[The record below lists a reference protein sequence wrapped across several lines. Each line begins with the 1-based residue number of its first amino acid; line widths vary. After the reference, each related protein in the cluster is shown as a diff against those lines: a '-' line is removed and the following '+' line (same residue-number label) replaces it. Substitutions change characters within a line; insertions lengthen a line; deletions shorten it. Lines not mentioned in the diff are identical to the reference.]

1 MPPKDVHTILQVG
14 GSEDSCAPYHSFGDI
29 THGVATQCLQ
39 SAKCVRANEQYSR
52 TIIVKMGGINTIP
65 NARSVPVLTDPHN
78 PTVVM
83 SADVIHPAPGAD
95 GRPSFTA
102 LVGNVDSDAA
112 KYLAECRDMALKI
125 LGIYRAYQTK
135 ADRKS
140 PDPKRIIFYQD
151 GVSEGQ
157 FQHVLDFAMDILRRT
172 RPFSRPSDI
181 VQNPAKTIVSLRS
194 TGAYC
199 ILYDASSVR
208 GEPH

>member
-39 SAKCVRANEQYSR
+39 SAK
-52 TIIVKMGGINTIP
+52 IIVKMGGINTIP

-102 LVGNVDSDAA
+102 LVGNVDSDTA
-112 KYLAECRDMALKI
+112 KYLAECCDMALKI
-125 LGIYRAYQTK
+125 LGIYRTYQTK

-140 PDPKRIIFYQD
+140 PDPKRNILYQD

-157 FQHVLDFAMDILRRT
+157 FQHVLDFALLPFKLALALPSGSLVATGGNLILT
-172 RPFSRPSDI
+172 VPIPP
-181 VQNPAKTIVSLRS
+181 Q
-194 TGAYC
+194 
-199 ILYDASSVR
+199 
-208 GEPH
+208 

>member
-1 MPPKDVHTILQVG
+1 MVVFALSPTDFSQV
-14 GSEDSCAPYHSFGDI
+14 
-29 THGVATQCLQ
+29 GVATQCLQ
-39 SAKCVRANEQYSR
+39 SAKCVRANKQYLR
-52 TIIVKMGGINTIP
+52 TINAVKMGGINTIP
-65 NARSVPVLTDPHN
+65 DARSVPVLTDPHN

-83 SADVIHPAPGAD
+83 GADVIHPAPGAD

-102 LVGNVDSDAA
+102 LVGNVDSDTA
-112 KYLAECRDMALKI
+112 KYLAECCDMALKI

-172 RPFSRPSDI
+172 RPFSHPSDEF
-181 VQNPAKTIVSLRS
+181 Q
-194 TGAYC
+194 
-199 ILYDASSVR
+199 
-208 GEPH
+208 